1 MSEHASAPEEKA
13 GLVEVV
19 KSLVGGSRGYLVV
32 NLINFGDGIAYFGI
46 LTLLTLF
53 QQRDVGFSED
63 MAGVTVSFFTGAV
76 TLFMLIGGFVSDNVG
91 VRRALTLSLL
101 FLLVGRLLLLGPSAS
116 GPGGAAMS
124 FSMLSLLLMAIGS
137 GVLQPALYAGVKE
150 YTDQK
155 SASMGYAFLYSI
167 MNLGIVA
174 ELWVSPFIR
183 MAWAEHVEGASP
195 DDPAAGISGAF
206 LFCAAITAAMLLAHL
221 VLFTRRVEER
231 DRQLTEPEPEPEAA
245 TGTVWQRIKALP
257 VMDARFLFF
266 IFILLPV
273 RTLFAHQWL
282 TMPDYVTRCFPV
294 EVGQRFEWIS
304 GLNPLIIVIFVPL
317 ITAFTQRV
325 HVFTM
330 MIVGSLITALSTFMI
345 AGEPDLT
352 LLLAYVVAF
361 SLGEAAW
368 SSRFLEYVAD
378 LAPAGKVGAYM
389 GIALLP
395 WFVAKFTTGLYSGF
409 MVGEFIPKE
418 GPQDPGPMWMIYG
431 FIALLSP
438 IGLLLARKWLMKGVP
453 DHRLT

>member
-76 TLFMLIGGFVSDNVG
+76 TLFMLFGGFVSDKLG
-91 VRRALTLSLL
+91 VRRALTLSI
-101 FLLVGRLLLLGPSAS
+101 FVLLVGRLFLLGPAVT
-116 GPGGAAMS
+116 GAGNMAMGL
-124 FSMLSLLLMAIGS
+124 SMLSLLLMALGS

-150 YTDQK
+150 YTDEK

-183 MAWAEHVEGASP
+183 LAWAENVEGASP
-195 DDPAAGISGAF
+195 DDPAAGIAGAF
-206 LFCAAITAAMLLAHL
+206 VFCTVITVCLLLAHL
-221 VLFTRRVEER
+221 LLFTRKVELR
-231 DRQLTEPEPEPEAA
+231 DRRAIEPEPQEDKPQ
-245 TGTVWQRIKALP
+245 GTVWERIRALP
-257 VMDARFLFF
+257 VMDSRFLFF

-294 EVGQRFEWIS
+294 EIGQRFEWIS

-330 MIVGSLITALSTFMI
+330 MIIGSTVTALSTFMI
-345 AGEPDLT
+345 AGEPNLT
-352 LLLAYVVAF
+352 LLLAYVIVF

-368 SSRFLEYVAD
+368 SSRFLEYIAD
-378 LAPAGKVGAYM
+378 LAPPGKVGAYM

-395 WFVAKFTTGLYSGF
+395 WFVAKFTTGFYSGF
-409 MVGEFIPKE
+409 MVGEFIPRE
-418 GPQDPGPMWMIYG
+418 GPQDPGTMWMIYG
-431 FIALLSP
+431 IVALISP
-438 IGLLLARKWLMKGVP
+438 AGLLMARKWLMKGVP
-453 DHRLT
+453 DHRLQ